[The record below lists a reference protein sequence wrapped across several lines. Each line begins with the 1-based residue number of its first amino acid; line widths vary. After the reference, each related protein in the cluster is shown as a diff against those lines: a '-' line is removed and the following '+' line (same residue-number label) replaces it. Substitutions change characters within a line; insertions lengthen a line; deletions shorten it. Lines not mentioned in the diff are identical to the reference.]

1 MLEVRDA
8 TVFLGKAKIVDRAS
22 LAVPRGST
30 VALVGP
36 NGAGKTTLLRAISG
50 LVPLAGGDVRKDE
63 ISLTTLSAHQ
73 IVEQGISQVPEGRGL
88 FTALSVQDN
97 LTAGSLF
104 PRARQKRR
112 ETLEFVFTL
121 FPRLRERTSQQSASL
136 SGGEQQMLA
145 IARALMACPE
155 LLILDEPSIGLS
167 PRIVVELYRVLA
179 RLKRESGITL
189 LVIEQDIHQVARICD
204 HAYVMAGGRVVRR
217 LERGELK
224 AETVRQHYLG
234 GGSAHEDDSHGFSG

>member
-1 MLEVRDA
+1 MALA
-8 TVFLGKAKIVDRAS
+8 ALKAHEIVQH
-22 LAVPRGST
+22 G
-30 VALVGP
+30 
-36 NGAGKTTLLRAISG
+36 I
-50 LVPLAGGDVRKDE
+50 
-63 ISLTTLSAHQ
+63 AH
-73 IVEQGISQVPEGRGL
+73 VPEGRGL

-104 PRARQKRR
+104 PRARKRR
-112 ETLEFVFTL
+112 RQTLEFVLGL
-121 FPRLRERTSQQSASL
+121 FPRLRERPTQLSASL

-145 IARALMACPE
+145 IGRALMACPE

-167 PRIVVELYRVLA
+167 PMVVAELYRVL
-179 RLKRESGITL
+179 RKLKQETGITL
-189 LVIEQDIHQVARICD
+189 LVIEQDIHHVARICD

-234 GGSAHEDDSHGFSG
+234 GEGS

>member
-1 MLEVRDA
+1 MLEVNQV
-8 TVFLGKAKIVDRAS
+8 TVYLGKAKVVDRAS
-22 LAVPRGST
+22 LSVPRGTT

-36 NGAGKTTLLRAISG
+36 NGAGKTSLVRAISG
-50 LVPLAGGDVRKDE
+50 LLPLAGGEIRKDE
-63 ISLTTLSAHQ
+63 VSLTAFPAHK
-73 IVEQGISQVPEGRGL
+73 IVESGVAHVPEGRGL

-104 PRARQKRR
+104 PRAREKRR
-112 ETLEFVFTL
+112 QTLEFVLGL
-121 FPRLRERTSQQSASL
+121 FPRLRERPAQLSSSL

-145 IARALMACPE
+145 IGRALMACPE

-167 PRIVVELYRVLA
+167 PLVVAELYRVL
-179 RLKRESGITL
+179 RKLGQETGITL
-189 LVIEQDIHQVARICD
+189 LVIEQDIHHVARICD

-224 AETVRQHYLG
+224 SDTVRQHYLG
-234 GGSAHEDDSHGFSG
+234 GERS

>member
-1 MLEVRDA
+1 MLEVRD
-8 TVFLGKAKIVDRAS
+8 VSVYLGKARVVDRAS
-22 LAVPRGST
+22 LVVPRGAT

-36 NGAGKTTLLRAISG
+36 NGAGKTSLLRAISG
-50 LVPLAGGDVRKDE
+50 LLPISDGQIRKENVALAALKAHE
-63 ISLTTLSAHQ
+63 IVQRGIAH
-73 IVEQGISQVPEGRGL
+73 VPEGRGL

-104 PRARQKRR
+104 PRARKRR
-112 ETLEFVFTL
+112 RQTLEFVLGL
-121 FPRLRERTSQQSASL
+121 FPRLRERPTQLSASL

-145 IARALMACPE
+145 IGRALMACPE

-167 PRIVVELYRVLA
+167 PMVVAELYRVL
-179 RLKRESGITL
+179 RKLKQETGITL
-189 LVIEQDIHQVARICD
+189 LVIEQDIHHVARICD

-234 GGSAHEDDSHGFSG
+234 GERS

>member
-1 MLEVRDA
+1 MLEVRD
-8 TVFLGKAKIVDRAS
+8 VSVYLGKARVVDRAS
-22 LAVPRGST
+22 LAVPRGAT

-36 NGAGKTTLLRAISG
+36 NGAGKTSLLRAISG
-50 LVPLAGGDVRKDE
+50 LLPISEGQIRKENIALAALKAHE
-63 ISLTTLSAHQ
+63 IVQHGIAH
-73 IVEQGISQVPEGRGL
+73 VPEGRGL

-104 PRARQKRR
+104 PRARKRR
-112 ETLEFVFTL
+112 RQTLEFVLGL
-121 FPRLRERTSQQSASL
+121 FPRLRERPTQLSASL

-145 IARALMACPE
+145 IGRALMACPE

-167 PRIVVELYRVLA
+167 PMVVAELYRVL
-179 RLKRESGITL
+179 RKLKQETGITL
-189 LVIEQDIHQVARICD
+189 LVIEQDIHHVARICD

-234 GGSAHEDDSHGFSG
+234 GERS